1 MEVGREEGREEE
13 EEGGGSVAKT
23 RPWRAHRLPAPP
35 AITPSPP
42 HRFPSPSPSYPD
54 RRVFPPAPSSL
65 TRAPPCDNRGSRK
78 KIAKAKAAGLSVGR
92 RPQVVLDNPFER
104 KVQRVKHE
112 VLGRKVKG
120 HEGKPSQSRS
130 RAYQKVR

>member
-1 MEVGREEGREEE
+1 MAP
-13 EEGGGSVAKT
+13 ST
-23 RPWRAHRLPAPP
+23 LPSFLPSTLPSFLPA
-35 AITPSPP
+35 SM
-42 HRFPSPSPSYPD
+42 SPSSPLP
-54 RRVFPPAPSSL
+54 
-65 TRAPPCDNRGSRK
+65 THNRGSRK

-92 RPQVVLDNPFER
+92 RPQVVLDNPVER

-130 RAYQKVR
+130 RAYQKVRSAAARS